1 MPLKANVTMFALAAA
16 LAVPFCGAQDKAP
29 VTSASRTKPAGS
41 VGAPGEGLDRAK
53 TLKAA
58 ADALGMPR
66 WSQVGGG
73 RLPAVDVV
81 NTVEFWGAGTSYAPG
96 PAKSEGSKTEY
107 HGALRYNTPAMR
119 VETTRAN
126 ADGSTGAAAQ
136 HTIEVVSDKYAWNE
150 SELGGGLVPG
160 KGTATPMMTVANQ
173 RLLQLW
179 MLPYGV
185 IKACLAAGDK
195 TKVSMEG
202 GATSFSCALP
212 GQLSGITVKATLNEK
227 NQVAKVEAR
236 GAGAGGMLTGAEYS
250 EYGDLGDIPTDV
262 LFPAHIV
269 EKQDGRPLLDIR
281 VKKADANNPYLVF
294 PVPGS
299 VKAATP

>member
-1 MPLKANVTMFALAAA
+1 MLFNQKLTKSWMMAAA
-16 LAVPFCGAQDKAP
+16 LTLVFQVAGAQTDKPKAGGAGEKNSAAGAAP
-29 VTSASRTKPAGS
+29 DYV
-41 VGAPGEGLDRAK
+41 K
-53 TLKAA
+53 TLRAA
-58 ADALGMPR
+58 ADALGMVR
-66 WSQVGGG
+66 WSDIGAGNV
-73 RLPAVDVV
+73 RLPGVDVV
-81 NTVEFWGAGTSYAPG
+81 TTMEFWGTGTVAAGAGQPASQSDYHVALSYNP
-96 PAKSEGSKTEY
+96 
-107 HGALRYNTPAMR
+107 PAMR
-119 VETTRAN
+119 VELTPP
-126 ADGSTGAAAQ
+126 GAGAKTPHGFQ
-136 HTIEVVSDKYAWNE
+136 VVNGKYAWNE

-236 GAGAGGMLTGAEYS
+236 GAGAGGMLTEAEYS
-250 EYGDLGDIPTDV
+250 EYGDLGEIPTDV

-299 VKAATP
+299 VKSATP